1 MDYGKLIE
9 QLREH
14 TIGWTDTVYGYAGL
28 RLDAARAIE
37 TLLAENSILRKMQP
51 VELSG
56 DAATSFALAQ
66 EVSRLRAELENEHAH
81 RIHAEQ
87 HADAFLRDC
96 EQLNAE
102 LERVTAERDGA
113 KSTEVREAINELMEF
128 ARTRMC
134 TADWLYYV
142 EVLGEWSGIKE
153 D

>member
-1 MDYGKLIE
+1 MDYDKLIE
-9 QLREH
+9 RLWDA
-14 TIGWTDTVYGYAGL
+14 GWTNPGL
-28 RLDAARAIE
+28 TDKQSLEWDAATAIE
-37 TLLAENSILRKMQP
+37 TLLAENSTLRKMQP

-66 EVSRLRAELENEHAH
+66 EVSRLRAELESEHAH

-87 HADAFLRDC
+87 HADDFLRDC

-113 KSTEVREAINELMEF
+113 VRDLELF
-128 ARTRMC
+128 ATCDTCKFGEMKMAYDC
-134 TADWLYYV
+134 
-142 EVLGEWSGIKE
+142 LGCDHASNWKWRGVKKE